1 MYAVNLL
8 KRIVDVIHDEIST
21 SDHKQL
27 DEAEISDKDKVIAE
41 LYRINIQLENKLR
54 LYEKDFDVFT
64 ALHPSVATS
73 VKEEHDATMKD
84 TKTKESVPASQPHQP
99 QPQPQP
105 QQPQQANTTHQPTHH
120 PEKRDRREYMREYHK
135 NYRKKNRENNIEMNL

>member
-8 KRIVDVIHDEIST
+8 KRIVDVIHDEIRT

-64 ALHPSVATS
+64 ALHPNVETCA
-73 VKEEHDATMKD
+73 KEEHEAAMKD
-84 TKTKESVPASQPHQP
+84 AKKATKAKESV
-99 QPQPQP
+99 PQPQP
-105 QQPQQANTTHQPTHH
+105 QQASPQVEPVNTTHH
-120 PEKRDRREYMREYHK
+120 PEKRDRREYMRDYHK
-135 NYRKKNRENNIEMNL
+135 NYRKKNKDNKIEVNL

>member
-73 VKEEHDATMKD
+73 VKEEHDATMQDKRKCSCFS
-84 TKTKESVPASQPHQP
+84 TSSASTSTPTP
-99 QPQPQP
+99 TTSTSKYYTST
-105 QQPQQANTTHQPTHH
+105 NTSS
-120 PEKRDRREYMREYHK
+120 REA
-135 NYRKKNRENNIEMNL
+135 

>member
-73 VKEEHDATMKD
+73 VKEEHDASMKD
-84 TKTKESVPASQPHQP
+84 VKAKESVPASQQP
-99 QPQPQP
+99 QQPQP
-105 QQPQQANTTHQPTHH
+105 QQPQQPQTNTTHQHVQQ

-135 NYRKKNRENNIEMNL
+135 NYRKKNRENNIEVNL